1 MLTLFWL
8 FFYSLRSSLR
18 TRAALQAEILT
29 LRHQFL
35 VLQRSAH
42 GHRLRLQPAD
52 RIFVGLAVALVDS
65 LAASLADPQAGS
77 VLCQGQECG
86 CIIPLLPESNRPFSL
101 STLNRSETCEKASRA
116 FCDACQFGS
125 AHRSQN

>member
-18 TRAALQAEILT
+18 TRAALQAEILA
-29 LRHQFL
+29 LRHHFL

-52 RIFVGLAVALVDS
+52 RIFWVWLS
-65 LAASLADPQAGS
+65 LWCTYWRL
-77 VLCQGQECG
+77 
-86 CIIPLLPESNRPFSL
+86 PLEILKPGTVMGWGRTSFLFIWKWKGRAPKDRPAPL
-101 STLNRSETCEKASRA
+101 K
-116 FCDACQFGS
+116 
-125 AHRSQN
+125 